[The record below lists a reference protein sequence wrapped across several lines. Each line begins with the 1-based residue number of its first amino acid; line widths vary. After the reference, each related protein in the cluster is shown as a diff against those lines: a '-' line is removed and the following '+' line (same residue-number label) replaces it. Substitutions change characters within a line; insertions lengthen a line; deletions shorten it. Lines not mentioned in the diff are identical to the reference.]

1 MKVFY
6 VRVSTLEQKTD
17 RQRVNDKDYD
27 LVIEDK
33 CSGSIPF
40 FEREG
45 GKKINQLIDKKI
57 LTSLSVWTI
66 DRMGRDLLDVLHTIQ
81 FLSGKGIRIHFI
93 QQGLISLDDE
103 GKENPLSKMI
113 ISILGIVAEM
123 ERKQIK
129 ERQREG
135 IELAKLRGVYKG
147 RVNGSKEDIRSFLN
161 KPKVAKTIEYLK
173 KGYKVSEISRIVGIH
188 VNTITKVK
196 KLMF

>member
-1 MKVFY
+1 MKVYY
-6 VRVSTLEQKTD
+6 VRVSTIDQKTD
-17 RQRVNDKDYD
+17 GQRINEKEFD
-27 LVIEDK
+27 LVVEDK

-45 GKKINQLIDKKI
+45 GKKIKQLLDKKI
-57 LTSLSVWTI
+57 ITSLSVWTI
-66 DRMGRDLLDVLHTIQ
+66 DRLGRDLLDILNSIQ
-81 FLSGKGIRIHFI
+81 YLSERGIRIHFI

-103 GKENPLSKMI
+103 GKENPISKMI

-129 ERQREG
+129 ERQKEG
-135 IELAKLRGVYKG
+135 IELAKLRGVY
-147 RVNGSKEDIRSFLN
+147 RVRVHGSKEDLRTFLS

-173 KGYKVSEISRIVGIH
+173 KGYKSSEISRIVGIH

-196 KLMF
+196 KVVG

>member
-1 MKVFY
+1 MKVYY
-6 VRVSTLEQKTD
+6 VRVSSIEQRTD
-17 RQRVNDKDYD
+17 RQRINEKEFD
-27 LVIEDK
+27 LVVEDK

-45 GKKINQLIDKKI
+45 GKKIKQLLDKKI
-57 LTSLSVWTI
+57 ITSLSVWTI
-66 DRMGRDLLDVLHTIQ
+66 DRLGRDLLDILNTIQ
-81 FLSGKGIRIHFI
+81 YLSERGIRIHFI

-103 GKENPLSKMI
+103 GKENPISKMI

-129 ERQREG
+129 ERQKEG

-147 RVNGSKEDIRSFLN
+147 RIQGSKEDPRAFLS
-161 KPKVAKTIEYLK
+161 KPKVAKTIDYLK
-173 KGYKVSEISRIVGIH
+173 KGYRASEISRIVGIH

-196 KLMF
+196 KMMG

>member
-6 VRVSTLEQKTD
+6 VRVSSLEQKTD
-17 RQRVNDKDYD
+17 RQRVSEKEYD
-27 LVIEDK
+27 LVVEDK

-45 GKKINQLIDKKI
+45 GKKIKQLLDKKI
-57 LTSLSVWTI
+57 ITSLSVWTI
-66 DRMGRDLLDVLHTIQ
+66 DRLGRDLLDVLNTIQ
-81 FLSGKGIRIHFI
+81 FLSDQGIRIHFI
-93 QQGLISLDDE
+93 QQGLISLDEE
-103 GKENPLSKMI
+103 GKENPISKMI

-129 ERQREG
+129 ERQKEG

-147 RVNGSKEDIRSFLN
+147 RIQGSKEDIRTFLS
-161 KPKVAKTIEYLK
+161 KPKIAKTIEYLK
-173 KGYKVSEISRIVGIH
+173 KGYKASEISRIVGIH

-196 KLMF
+196 KIIT